1 MVQLENYKRE
11 LAFIFFVQ
19 KKKILLTTLLM
30 TVIALAVSFMYPP
43 IYTAQGSLLVKS
55 KKINR
60 DLEALEKT
68 QLRPEAVEE
77 QDLYSE
83 MAILSSSEV
92 MRKALESL
100 QEDGESSELLSEL
113 GTVAEDR
120 YLALHRLFSAR
131 VLPDSNVLA
140 VQLQADSPINAQKL
154 LAAIMAQYISYRTE
168 LYDPKSMKL
177 YFKKQMNRYRE
188 DAIQKGEE
196 IRTLVE
202 SGGVT
207 QAGTQISHNLEIRKD
222 LMNSIMVLRSEAI
235 SVRLEIKDLVKWLA
249 IPEQVKFF
257 SFVDN
262 DGILTLS
269 DRFQEL
275 YQKQREIQSRYLENS
290 EASIRAKEQVTQ
302 AYNALR
308 SEINRYVEDKKTQL
322 QINEQKIEVLTQQVD
337 KIERN
342 NISLRNNQLEID
354 QLEKDLDVIRTS
366 YDIFFQR
373 SHESIASDDSQEVKL
388 NSYVS
393 ILSPSLAEPDPV
405 FPKPKALI
413 PLGIITGLILG
424 LTLGFL
430 FEFFDHTFKR
440 PEEIEELLGIPVVLS
455 ISDVDL

>member
-43 IYTAQGSLLVKS
+43 IYTSQGSLLVKS

-100 QEDGESSELLSEL
+100 QEDGESSELLAEL
-113 GTVAEDR
+113 GSVAEDR

-207 QAGTQISHNLEIRKD
+207 QAGTQITHNLEIRKD

-235 SVRLEIKDLVKWLA
+235 SVRLEVKDLVKWLA
-249 IPEQVKFF
+249 VPDQVKFF

-275 YQKQREIQSRYLENS
+275 YEKQREIQSRYLENS

-308 SEINRYVEDKKTQL
+308 SEINRYVEDKKTSL
-322 QINEQKIEVLTQQVD
+322 QINEQKIEVLSQQVD
-337 KIERN
+337 EIERN
-342 NISLRNNQLEID
+342 NISLRNNQIEID
-354 QLEKDLDVIRTS
+354 QLEKDLNVIRTS

-393 ILSPSLAEPDPV
+393 ILSPSLGRTRPY
-405 FPKPKALI
+405 FPKAESADSTRYHHRSDSGPYTRF
-413 PLGIITGLILG
+413 PLRVL
-424 LTLGFL
+424 
-430 FEFFDHTFKR
+430 R
-440 PEEIEELLGIPVVLS
+440 PYF
-455 ISDVDL
+455 